1 MHGTFQR
8 GLPIAFL
15 AAAWVASSPA
25 LAENGKWRGRA
36 VLVVTSEKTVSVAD
50 KNDHTVAVT
59 EYDGLVFTEVGG
71 DFLANARYQVTDLDD
86 SGGMVSGGYKTFTMG
101 DGSKVFAQY
110 TLKEANPPIIKGEW
124 KFISGTGKYKDITG
138 SGNYEVHIVEGTNGK
153 VLWDVLEGE
162 YKVP

>member
-1 MHGTFQR
+1 MHGIFQR
-8 GLPIAFL
+8 GLPIALL

-25 LAENGKWRGRA
+25 LADNGKWRGRA
-36 VLVVTSEKTVSVAD
+36 VLVVTSEKTVPVAD

-110 TLKEANPPIIKGEW
+110 TLRACL
-124 KFISGTGKYKDITG
+124 TD
-138 SGNYEVHIVEGTNGK
+138 
-153 VLWDVLEGE
+153 
-162 YKVP
+162 